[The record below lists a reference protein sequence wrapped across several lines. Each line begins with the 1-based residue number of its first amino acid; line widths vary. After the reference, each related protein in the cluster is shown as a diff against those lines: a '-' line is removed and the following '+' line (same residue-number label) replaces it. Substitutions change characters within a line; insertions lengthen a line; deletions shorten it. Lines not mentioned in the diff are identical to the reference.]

1 MESIETDIKDL
12 LIFQPKIYKDKRGY
26 FFESYRQSFIDDVL
40 GKNSRFVQE
49 NESKSSF
56 GVLRGLHFQE
66 GEHQQA
72 KLIRVVHGKILDIA
86 VDLRFGSK
94 SFGKYKEI
102 ILSSAN
108 KKQFYIPKGFAH
120 GFVTLSKKAIISY
133 KVDNYYSPKHES
145 GLRYDDPT
153 LNINWRLNKEDLIVS
168 DKDLDLPYFK

>member
-1 MESIETDIKDL
+1 MELIETEIKDL
-12 LIFQPKIYKDKRGY
+12 LIFQPKIYEDKRGY

-40 GKNSRFVQE
+40 GKNSRFIQE

-86 VDLRFGSK
+86 VDLRIGSK

-153 LNINWRLNKEDLIVS
+153 LNINWRLDKEDLIVS
-168 DKDLDLPYFK
+168 EKDLDLPYFK